1 VIGRLPGPNRR
12 IWPGTPLRSVTRRHR
27 YGSSG
32 ITPINLYGTAYL
44 PLTAARD
51 HSESPPTTGHKTAF
65 MQVIAVIRSQS

>member
-1 VIGRLPGPNRR
+1 MGSSRD
-12 IWPGTPLRSVTRRHR
+12 TPLHDDDAASA
-27 YGSSG
+27 G